1 VCAHLV
7 TPGLGVEG
15 TSYLRQGHWLFSS
28 SFRYYNSTE
37 DVLGSQPLSTP
48 LVYANTHIYELDF
61 STIYALT
68 DRIDLTLEGPLQYGT
83 RRTSIEHDI
92 FSQVRHTMRAF
103 GPGNVTLGGECYLFE
118 PRKTPDRN
126 ISLGLGVQ
134 FPIGDSNAKDYSYRA
149 TGKVL
154 RPVDPAIQ
162 PAQDGWGIL
171 ATIHG
176 YSALYFP
183 QQFPQT
189 RWLRNTSVYLDGSY
203 LATPQQFSNTET
215 VFGDQRIITGGAFD
229 LQHDSVVDQF
239 LARTGVAQNLWPAA
253 GLSASAGLRFEGVP
267 KWDIIGGSDGFRLP
281 GNSLSFEPSLAL
293 TRGKQ
298 SLSVSVPIAIHRY
311 GSNSLANERAGGKGT
326 AFDTIAGWQLVVSY
340 TREF

>member
-1 VCAHLV
+1 M

-15 TSYLRQGHWLFSS
+15 SFYLPQGHWLFSS
-28 SFRYYNSTE
+28 TFRYYNANE

-61 STIYALT
+61 NMTYAVT
-68 DRIDLTLEGPLQYGT
+68 DRFDLSLEGPLQYGT
-83 RRTSIEHDI
+83 RKTSVEHNV
-92 FSQVRHTMRAF
+92 FSPALHTMRAF
-103 GPGNVTLGGECYLFE
+103 GPGNISLVGSCYLFE

-134 FPIGDSNAKDYSYRA
+134 FPIGESDAKDYSYRA
-149 TGKVL
+149 NGKVL

-176 YSALYFP
+176 YSTLYFP
-183 QQFPQT
+183 QLPQT
-189 RWLRNTSVYLDGSY
+189 RWLKNTSVYLDGSY
-203 LATPQQFSNTET
+203 LATPQQFSHTET
-215 VFGDQRIITGGAFD
+215 VFGDEKLLTGGRFD

-239 LARTGVAQNLWPAA
+239 LARVGIAQNLWPAA

-267 KWDIIGGSDGFRLP
+267 KWDIIGSSDGWRLP
-281 GNSLSFEPSLAL
+281 GNSLSFDPTLAL

-311 GSNSLANERAGGKGT
+311 GSNSLVGERTGSKGPG
-326 AFDTIAGWQLVVSY
+326 FDTIAGWQLIISY